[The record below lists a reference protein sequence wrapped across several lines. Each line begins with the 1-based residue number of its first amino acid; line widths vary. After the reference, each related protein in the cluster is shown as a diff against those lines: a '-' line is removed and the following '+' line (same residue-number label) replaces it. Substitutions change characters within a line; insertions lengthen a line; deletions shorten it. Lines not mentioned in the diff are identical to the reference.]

1 MAHFA
6 ELDENDTVL
15 RVIVVSDENAID
27 GEVFCNNLLGGSWK
41 QTSYNTHGGVH
52 YDPDT
57 GTPDDG
63 VAFRKNYAGKGYVFD
78 DTRDAFM
85 IAQPYPSWTLDEDT
99 CYWEPPVPKPV
110 PPLAESGG
118 YYKWDEPTVNWV
130 FIPYPWNT

>member
-6 ELDENDTVL
+6 ELDENDIVL
-15 RVIVVSDENAID
+15 RVVVVSDENAID

-78 DTRDAFM
+78 EGRDAFM
-85 IAQPYPSWTLDEDT
+85 TAQPYPSWTLDENT
-99 CYWEPPVPKPV
+99 CYWEPPVPKP
-110 PPLAESGG
+110 PGEPGG

-130 FIPYPWNT
+130 FIPHP

>member
-15 RVIVVSDENAID
+15 RVIVVSDEDAID

-63 VAFRKNYAGKGYVFD
+63 VAFRKNYAGRGYVFD
-78 DTRDAFM
+78 DGRDAFM
-85 IAQPYPSWTLDEDT
+85 TAQPYPSWTLNQNT

-130 FIPYPWNT
+130 FIPRP

>member
-41 QTSYNTHGGVH
+41 QTSYNTRGGVH
-52 YDPDT
+52 YDPET
-57 GTPDDG
+57 QKPDDG

-78 DTRDAFM
+78 DGRDAFM
-85 IAQPYPSWTLDEDT
+85 TAQPYPSWTLDEDT
-99 CYWEPPVPKPV
+99 CYWEPPVPKPL
-110 PPLAESGG
+110 PESGG

>member
-15 RVIVVSDENAID
+15 RVIVVSDEDAID

-57 GTPDDG
+57 GIPDDG

-85 IAQPYPSWTLDEDT
+85 IAQPYPSWTLDENT
-99 CYWEPPVPKPV
+99 CYWEPPVPKP
-110 PPLAESGG
+110 PGEPGG

-130 FIPYPWNT
+130 FIPHP

>member
-15 RVIVVSDENAID
+15 RVIVVSDEDAID

-78 DTRDAFM
+78 DGRDVPDVAWR
-85 IAQPYPSWTLDEDT
+85 AGYRAR
-99 CYWEPPVPKPV
+99 YW
-110 PPLAESGG
+110 
-118 YYKWDEPTVNWV
+118 
-130 FIPYPWNT
+130 

>member
-57 GTPDDG
+57 RTPDDG

-78 DTRDAFM
+78 DGRDAFM
-85 IAQPYPSWTLDEDT
+85 TAQPYPSWTLDEDT
-99 CYWEPPVPKPV
+99 CYWEPPVPKPL
-110 PPLAESGG
+110 PKFGG

-130 FIPYPWNT
+130 FIPHP

>member
-15 RVIVVSDENAID
+15 RVIVVSDDDAID

-57 GTPDDG
+57 GIPDDG

-78 DTRDAFM
+78 DGRDAFM
-85 IAQPYPSWTLDEDT
+85 TAQPYPSWTLDEDT
-99 CYWEPPVPKPV
+99 CYWEPPVPKPL
-110 PPLAESGG
+110 PKFGG

>member
-15 RVIVVSDENAID
+15 RVSVVSAEDAID
-27 GEVFCNNLLGGSWK
+27 GEVFCNNLLSGSWK
-41 QTSYNTHGGVH
+41 QTSYNTRGGVH

-57 GTPDDG
+57 QEPDDG

-78 DTRDAFM
+78 DGRDAFM
-85 IAQPYPSWTLDEDT
+85 TAQPYPSWTLDEDT
-99 CYWEPPVPKPV
+99 CYWEPPVPKPL
-110 PPLAESGG
+110 PKFGG

-130 FIPYPWNT
+130 FIPHP

>member
-15 RVIVVSDENAID
+15 RVIVVSDEDAID

-57 GTPDDG
+57 GIPDDG

-78 DTRDAFM
+78 DGRDAFM

-99 CYWEPPVPKPV
+99 CYWEPPVPKPL
-110 PPLAESGG
+110 PESGG

-130 FIPYPWNT
+130 FIPYPWNKN

>member
-6 ELDENDTVL
+6 ELDENNIVL
-15 RVIVVSDENAID
+15 RVIVVSDEDAIN

-41 QTSYNTHGGVH
+41 QTSYNTRGGVH

-57 GTPDDG
+57 QEPDDG

-78 DTRDAFM
+78 EGRDAFM
-85 IAQPYPSWTLDEDT
+85 TAQPYPSWTLDEDT
-99 CYWEPPVPKPV
+99 CYWEPPVPKPL
-110 PPLAESGG
+110 PKFGG

>member
-27 GEVFCNNLLGGSWK
+27 GEVFCNNLFGGSWK
-41 QTSYNTHGGVH
+41 QTSYNTRGGVH

-57 GTPDDG
+57 QEPDDG

-78 DTRDAFM
+78 EGRDAFM
-85 IAQPYPSWTLDEDT
+85 TAQPYPSWTLDEDT
-99 CYWEPPVPKPV
+99 CYWEPPVPKPL
-110 PPLAESGG
+110 PKFGG

>member
-6 ELDENDTVL
+6 ELDENDIVL
-15 RVIVVSDENAID
+15 RVVVVSDENAID

-57 GTPDDG
+57 RTPDDG

-78 DTRDAFM
+78 EGRDAFM
-85 IAQPYPSWTLDEDT
+85 TAQPYPSWTLDEDT
-99 CYWEPPVPKPV
+99 CYWEPPVSK
-110 PPLAESGG
+110 PLAESGG

-130 FIPYPWNT
+130 FIPHP

>member
-15 RVIVVSDENAID
+15 RVIVVSDEDAID

-85 IAQPYPSWTLDEDT
+85 IAQPYPSWILDENT